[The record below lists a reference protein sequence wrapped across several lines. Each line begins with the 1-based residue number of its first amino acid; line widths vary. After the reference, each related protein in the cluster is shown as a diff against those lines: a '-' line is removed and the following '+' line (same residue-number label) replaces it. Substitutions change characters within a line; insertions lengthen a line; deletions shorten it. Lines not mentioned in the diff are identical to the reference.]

1 MTAGMRMQV
10 TIHSIGQGP
19 DDEVG
24 GAIYTGTATLLSIP
38 ATIQYLTPSRLLLE
52 QGTEVKRIAKIL
64 VQPGSLVIVEQ
75 DEVEVVG
82 PPGHED
88 VGRLFK
94 VVSVDRT
101 GFSPNDTRGRFL
113 QLTCERLQEHRDTRF
128 GFQ

>member
-1 MTAGMRMQV
+1 MQV

-24 GAIYTGTATLLSIP
+24 GAIYTGTATLISIP
-38 ATIQYLTPSRLLLE
+38 ATIQYLTPNRLLLE
-52 QGTEVKRIAKIL
+52 QGIEVKRMAKIL

-113 QLTCERLQEHRDTRF
+113 QLMCERIQEHRDTRF

>member
-1 MTAGMRMQV
+1 MKI

-24 GAIYTGTATLLSIP
+24 GAVYTGTPTLLSIP
-38 ATIQYLTPSRLLLE
+38 ATIQYLAPNRLLLE
-52 QGTEVKRIAKIL
+52 QGIEVRRMAKML
-64 VQPGSLVIVEQ
+64 VQPGSLTIVEQ

-88 VGRLFK
+88 IGKLFK
-94 VVSVDRT
+94 VLSVDRT

-113 QLTCERLQEHRDTRF
+113 QLTCERIQEHRDTRF